1 MSSRSLVAPDRTTF
15 PARGRER
22 LGRRRLVVNSLLIAA
37 AVAIAV
43 ALLDGFVLV
52 VTGEHEVVDFRA
64 YNGAA
69 EALLRGQ
76 SPYPSVDEA
85 TLGSGREYVYPPLTA
100 IAVVPLALL
109 PLSAAEGLVVLA
121 LTLGVIATLLLVGVR
136 DWRCYVVAF
145 LWVPVLNAV
154 GLGNITIALGLAAAL
169 AWRYRDRAL
178 PAAIAVGVTL
188 AAKMFL
194 WPLVVWFAATRR
206 LRAALLSCA
215 IGAGVLAISWA
226 AVGFRGIAEYGELVR
241 LIQSLSD
248 DDAYSVYAVALDA
261 GAPDVL
267 ARLLWLGVAV
277 ALLVGSVALGRRG
290 DERGAFVLAIAAA
303 LAFSPIVWRH
313 YFELL
318 LVAVAVARPTLG
330 VVWFVPPIM
339 WFVSTGSGNGTWR
352 QTSATLVVAGATVAL
367 ALASSRDVA
376 PTDAAGRA
384 PARAEPEPA

>member
-1 MSSRSLVAPDRTTF
+1 MANGLFLVT
-15 PARGRER
+15 
-22 LGRRRLVVNSLLIAA
+22 A
-37 AVAIAV
+37 AVVAI

-69 EALLRGQ
+69 EALLRGE

-109 PLSAAEGLVVLA
+109 PLSAAEGLVVLGLA
-121 LTLGVIATLLLVGVR
+121 LAVVATLLAVGVH

-145 LWVPVLNAV
+145 LWVPVLNAI
-154 GLGNITIALGLAAAL
+154 GLGNITILLGLAAAL
-169 AWRYRDRAL
+169 SWRYRDRAL
-178 PAAIAVGVTL
+178 PGATAVGVTL

-194 WPLVVWFAATRR
+194 WPLVAWLAATRR
-206 LRAALLSCA
+206 ARAALLSCA
-215 IGAGVLAISWA
+215 IGAGLLALSWA
-226 AVGFRGIAEYGELVR
+226 VVGFAGVGDYGDLVR

-261 GAPDVL
+261 GVPSPL
-267 ARLLWLGVAV
+267 ARALWLGVAV
-277 ALLVGSVALGRRG
+277 ALLAASVVLGRRG

-330 VVWFVPPIM
+330 VVWFVPPAM
-339 WFVSTGSGNGTWR
+339 WLVSTGSGNGTWP
-352 QTSATLVVAGATVAL
+352 QTTATLAIAASTVAL
-367 ALASSRDVA
+367 ALASSRAVRPA
-376 PTDAAGRA
+376 ERAGRA
-384 PARAEPEPA
+384 PAGAGPEAA